1 MCINACMYVR
11 TCMRAD
17 VFAQLG
23 AIKSENGSLFSS
35 PGCNITVALVE
46 DRSEVRSARKILLE
60 QVMWL

>member
-1 MCINACMYVR
+1 
-11 TCMRAD
+11 MRAD
-17 VFAQLG
+17 VFALLG